1 MSSYETMESLE
12 QLPESAYE
20 GDLCKYKGQPYV
32 YVKGQWIT
40 LHEAARMVISEQ
52 KENL

>member
-1 MSSYETMESLE
+1 MNWEEMESLE

-20 GDLCKYKGQPYV
+20 GDLCKYNGQPYV